1 MLNTAIQLAPSARAD
16 KIEDIVLRHS
26 GRGMT
31 LLRDYL
37 EPDYCR
43 RAAQSI
49 LALPRGV
56 VFLATGFYVSGH
68 AETDGPPGTFCLA
81 LALRRLGYLPI
92 ILTDGICRGL
102 FEPEKLEV
110 KYVGA
115 DADAPFYESLLALY
129 QPVCLISVERCGR
142 NLDNDYANMRG
153 ASIAGQTA
161 RIDTLF
167 ELAAREGIYTI
178 GIGDGGNEIGMG
190 NLREVIHEKL
200 SLNPCAVTVDTLIIA
215 TTSNWGAYALAAWL
229 GILRRRRTLPAFG
242 RILRYLEKIVSVGCV
257 DGVTGQSTATV
268 DGFPVTVEQEIID
281 ALHLTAASAPK
292 YFR

>member
-1 MLNTAIQLAPSARAD
+1 MLSSSIQSSPTACTD
-16 KIEDIVLRHS
+16 TIEDIVLRHS

-31 LLRDYL
+31 ILRDYL

-49 LALPRGV
+49 LALPKGV
-56 VFLATGFYVSGH
+56 IFLATGFYVSGH

-81 LALRRLGYLPI
+81 FALRRLGYLPVI
-92 ILTDGICRGL
+92 ITDEICRGL

-110 KYVGA
+110 KYVST
-115 DADAPFYESLLALY
+115 DADASFYKSLLALY

-142 NLDNDYANMRG
+142 NLDDDYANMRG
-153 ASIAGQTA
+153 ISIAGQTA

-167 ELAAREGIYTI
+167 ELAARAGIYTV

-190 NLREVIHEKL
+190 NLREIINEKL

-229 GILRRRRTLPAFG
+229 GILRHRKTLPTFVK
-242 RILRYLEKIVSVGCV
+242 ILGYLEKIVGVGCV
-257 DGVTGQSTATV
+257 DGVTGQSVATV
-268 DGFPVTVEQEIID
+268 DGFPITVGQEIVD
-281 ALHLTAASAPK
+281 ALNHTTASFLIR
-292 YFR
+292 Y